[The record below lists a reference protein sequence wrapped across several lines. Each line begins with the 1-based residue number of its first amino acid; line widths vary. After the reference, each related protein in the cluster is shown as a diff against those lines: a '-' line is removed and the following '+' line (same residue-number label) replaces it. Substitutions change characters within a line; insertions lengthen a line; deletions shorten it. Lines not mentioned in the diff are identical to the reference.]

1 MIKRTFDVCLSLVG
15 LIVLAPIIL
24 LIAVII
30 TLDSKGPILFIQPRV
45 GLNNIDFNI
54 YKFRTMF
61 VASDK
66 KGLLTIGNS
75 DARVTRMGYYL
86 RRYKLDEIP
95 QLWNVLIGDMSFVG
109 PRPELRKYV
118 NYYSKNDM
126 VLFTVKPGITGLASI
141 KFRNEVELL
150 KASND
155 PESYFINDIIPEK
168 NELNKIYISKRN
180 FWFDCKLII
189 ITIYKVLLK

>member
-1 MIKRTFDVCLSLVG
+1 MIKRAFDVCLSLVG
-15 LIVLAPIIL
+15 LIILAPVIL
-24 LIAVII
+24 LIAVLIK
-30 TLDSKGPILFIQPRV
+30 LDSKGPVFFIQSRV
-45 GLNNIDFNI
+45 GLKNIDFNI
-54 YKFRTMF
+54 FKFRTMF

-75 DARVTRMGYYL
+75 DARVTRLGYYL

-95 QLWNVLIGDMSFVG
+95 QLWNVLKGDMSFVG

-150 KASND
+150 KASKD
-155 PESYFINDIIPEK
+155 PETYFINDIIPEK
-168 NELNKIYISKRN
+168 NELNKVYISKRN
-180 FWFDCKLII
+180 FWFDLKLII

>member
-1 MIKRTFDVCLSLVG
+1 MIKRAFDVCLSLVG

-95 QLWNVLIGDMSFVG
+95 QLWNVLKGDMSFVG

-150 KASND
+150 KASKE

>member
-1 MIKRTFDVCLSLVG
+1 MIKRAFDVCLSLVG
-15 LIVLAPIIL
+15 LIILAPIIL
-24 LIAVII
+24 LIAVFIK
-30 TLDSKGPILFIQPRV
+30 LDSKGPVFFIQPRV

-54 YKFRTMF
+54 FKFRTMF

-95 QLWNVLIGDMSFVG
+95 QLWNVLKGDMSFVG

-168 NELNKIYISKRN
+168 NELNKVYISKRN
-180 FWFDCKLII
+180 FWFDFKLIM